1 MEVYNKNIGEIMKN
15 LFTKTIALTV
25 IITLAFLFTNCNDDD
40 SNPASSPVQ
49 DENLIGKWDLIEAFV
64 PSMNITVSAAQ
75 IGITLVAS
83 FEANSNYEM
92 TTTDTT
98 GAVEVETGTWSTL
111 NGILTLKDSEG
122 TEEGIPYSI
131 NGNVGILK
139 STYEIQP
146 GVDIPADFKFIK
158 Q

>member
-1 MEVYNKNIGEIMKN
+1 MKN
-15 LFTKTIALTV
+15 LFRKALTLTV

-40 SNPASSPVQ
+40 NNPASPPVQ
-49 DENLIGKWDLIEAFV
+49 DENLIGKWDLLEAFV
-64 PSMNITVSAAQ
+64 PIQNLTYSAED
-75 IGITLVAS
+75 IGISLVAS

-98 GAVEVETGTWSTL
+98 GTVEVETGTWSTL
-111 NGILTLKDSEG
+111 DGILTLKDSEG

-139 STYEIQP
+139 WTYEYQ
-146 GVDIPADFKFIK
+146 GMDIPADFKFIK
-158 Q
+158 R

>member
-1 MEVYNKNIGEIMKN
+1 MKSLLNKT
-15 LFTKTIALTV
+15 LTLTV

-40 SNPASSPVQ
+40 NNPASPPGH
-49 DENLIGKWDLIEAFV
+49 DENLIGKWDLLEAFI
-64 PSMNITVSAAQ
+64 PTMNITYSAEE
-75 IGITLVAS
+75 IGISLVAS

-111 NGILTLKDSEG
+111 DGILTLKDSEG
-122 TEEGIPYSI
+122 TEEAIPYTI

-139 STYEIQP
+139 STYEYQ
-146 GVDIPADFKFIK
+146 GFDIPADFKFIK
-158 Q
+158 R